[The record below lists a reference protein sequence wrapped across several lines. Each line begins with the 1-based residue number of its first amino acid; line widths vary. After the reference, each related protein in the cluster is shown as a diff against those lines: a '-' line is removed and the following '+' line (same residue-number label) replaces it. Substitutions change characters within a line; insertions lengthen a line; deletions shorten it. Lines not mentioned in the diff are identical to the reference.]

1 MAASLH
7 LDGVGVTLPGRHPGE
22 EVVALENGVRG
33 GQHAVDDAKIATAEF
48 AHELG

>member
-1 MAASLH
+1 MQRRDRY
-7 LDGVGVTLPGRHPGE
+7 LDFAEQVVGSE
-22 EVVALENGVRG
+22 FEVVALENGVRG